1 MLAPCTPH
9 WLPPLRREEKRAKN
23 NLPDPAA
30 LAGVFVFIMAHAY
43 PYTRLVVQDS
53 IAAVSGLG
61 G

>member
-1 MLAPCTPH
+1 MPTALAAAIAA
-9 WLPPLRREEKRAKN
+9 RGKKAKN

-30 LAGVFVFIMAHAY
+30 LAGVLVSIMAHAY